1 MRIWINEE
9 PQEVKE
15 GVTLQSLLNELGF
28 DAATVVVEMDGA
40 IVARDAFATTT
51 LSEGNR
57 LELVRFVGGG

>member
-15 GVTLQSLLNELGF
+15 GVTLQSLLNDLGF

-40 IVARDAFATTT
+40 IVARDAFAATT

>member
-1 MRIWINEE
+1 MQIWINEE
-9 PQEVKE
+9 PQEVKD
-15 GVTLQSLLNELGF
+15 GVTLQGLLNDLGF

-40 IVARDAFATTT
+40 IVARDAFASTT

>member
-57 LELVRFVGGG
+57 L

>member
-1 MRIWINEE
+1 MQIWINEE

-15 GVTLQSLLNELGF
+15 GVTLQGLLNELGF

-40 IVARDAFATTT
+40 IVARDAFAATT

>member
-15 GVTLQSLLNELGF
+15 GVTLQGLLNELGF

-40 IVARDAFATTT
+40 IVARDAFAATT

>member
-15 GVTLQSLLNELGF
+15 GVTLQGLLNELGF

-40 IVARDAFATTT
+40 IVARDAFAATT
-51 LSEGNR
+51 LSAGNR
-57 LELVRFVGGG
+57 LEIVRFVGGG

>member
-28 DAATVVVEMDGA
+28 DAATVVVEMDGT